1 MSDERTVHVS
11 FDQQTMDMLRTC
23 AAWRK
28 VSMEQLVRAYVEDWL
43 DVDYPESQGRLTR
56 RGTYRDDPITLDAQA
71 RQEVSSNWRDDLG
84 ISRPRPE
91 WGRSS

>member
-28 VSMEQLVRAYVEDWL
+28 VSVEQLVRAYVEDWL
-43 DVDYPESQGRLTR
+43 DLDYPESQGRRLTR
-56 RGTYRDDPITLDAQA
+56 RGTDRDGPITWDAQA
-71 RQEVSSNWRDDLG
+71 RQEVSSNWRDELG

-91 WGRSS
+91 